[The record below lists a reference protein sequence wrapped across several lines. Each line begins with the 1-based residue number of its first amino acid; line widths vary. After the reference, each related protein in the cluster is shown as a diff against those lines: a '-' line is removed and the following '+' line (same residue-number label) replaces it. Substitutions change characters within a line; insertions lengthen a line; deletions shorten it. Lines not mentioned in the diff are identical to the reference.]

1 MESIMKRTAL
11 AIAIGAISA
20 GLSMGTWAQDPADAE
35 KQETQTETQQPSS
48 EQASSEQ
55 DNEMEVQVEEQPADV
70 QVEQEAPDVTVEQ
83 EPPEVT
89 IEQPEPEVTIEQPEP
104 NVEIQ
109 EAEPE
114 VTVEDTGEPEVT
126 IESSGEPEVTVEDE
140 EESQDQS
147 PEEQDQPPEPEE
159 QEQAQQEPTSS
170 ADSALMSMQ
179 VSDLEGMT
187 VTNQDG
193 EEIGDISHISQHNQ
207 SGDLYAIVGVGG
219 FLGIG
224 QTDIAMAI
232 DEMEMQ
238 GEELV
243 LTTNRTKDEI
253 QESSEDYNED
263 DYTQVDSDMTLSE
276 ASSQ

>member
-1 MESIMKRTAL
+1 MKRTAL

-104 NVEIQ
+104 NVEIE

-126 IESSGEPEVTVEDE
+126 IESSGEPEVTVE

>member
-1 MESIMKRTAL
+1 MKRTAL

-20 GLSMGTWAQDPADAE
+20 GLSMGTWAQDPPDAE
-35 KQETQTETQQPSS
+35 NQENQTQTQQPSS
-48 EQASSEQ
+48 GQASPDQEN
-55 DNEMEVQVEEQPADV
+55 DMEVQVEEQPADV
-70 QVEQEAPDVTVEQ
+70 QVDQEAPDVTVEQ

-89 IEQPEPEVTIEQPEP
+89 IEQPEPEVTIDQPEP

-126 IESSGEPEVTVEDE
+126 VESSGEPEVTVE
-140 EESQDQS
+140 EESQDQQQ
-147 PEEQDQPPEPEE
+147 QDQ
-159 QEQAQQEPTSS
+159 QQQDQQDQAQQQQETTSS
-170 ADSALMSMQ
+170 SDSALMSMQ

-187 VTNQDG
+187 VNNQDG
-193 EEIGDISHISQHNQ
+193 EEIGEVSQISQHNQ
-207 SGDLYAIVGVGG
+207 SGDLYVIVGVGG

-224 QTDIAMAI
+224 RTEIAMAL

-238 GEELV
+238 GEDLV
-243 LTTNRTKDEI
+243 LKTNRTQDEI
-253 QESSEDYNED
+253 EQSSEDYNED

>member
-1 MESIMKRTAL
+1 MKRTAL

-20 GLSMGTWAQDPADAE
+20 GISMGTWAQDPPDAE
-35 KQETQTETQQPSS
+35 TQENQTETQPAS

-55 DNEMEVQVEEQPADV
+55 DNEMDVQVEEQPAEV
-70 QVEQEAPDVTVEQ
+70 QVEQEAPDITVEQ

-89 IEQPEPEVTIEQPEP
+89 IEQPEPEVTITQPEP

-126 IESSGEPEVTVEDE
+126 IESSGEPEVTVEDQE
-140 EESQDQS
+140 QQ
-147 PEEQDQPPEPEE
+147 EEQDQQQEQEQPPEE
-159 QEQAQQEPTSS
+159 QEQAQQEESS
-170 ADSALMSMQ
+170 GSSSALMSMQ

-187 VTNQDG
+187 VNNQDG
-193 EEIGDISHISQHNQ
+193 EEIGEVRQISQHNQ

-224 QTDIAMAI
+224 RSDIAMAL

-243 LTTNRTKDEI
+243 LTTNRTQDEI
-253 QESSEDYNED
+253 EQSSEDYNED
-263 DYTQVDSDMTLSE
+263 DYTQVDSDTTLSE

>member
-1 MESIMKRTAL
+1 MKRTAL
-11 AIAIGAISA
+11 AIAIGAICA
-20 GLSMGTWAQDPADAE
+20 GLSMGTWAQDPPDAE
-35 KQETQTETQQPSS
+35 NETETQQPSS
-48 EQASSEQ
+48 EQASPEQ
-55 DNEMEVQVEEQPADV
+55 DNEMEVQVEEQPADI

-109 EAEPE
+109 QAEPE
-114 VTVEDTGEPEVT
+114 VTVEDSGEPEVT
-126 IESSGEPEVTVEDE
+126 VESSGEPEVTVEDE

-147 PEEQDQPPEPEE
+147 TEE
-159 QEQAQQEPTSS
+159 QEQTQQESAASS
-170 ADSALMSMQ
+170 SSALMSMQ

-187 VTNQDG
+187 VINQDG
-193 EEIGDISHISQHNQ
+193 EEIGEVSQISQHNQ

-224 QTDIAMAI
+224 RTEIAMTV

-243 LTTNRTKDEI
+243 LTTHRTQDEI
-253 QESSEDYNED
+253 KESSEDYNED
-263 DYTQVDSDMTLSE
+263 DYTQVDSDVTLSE